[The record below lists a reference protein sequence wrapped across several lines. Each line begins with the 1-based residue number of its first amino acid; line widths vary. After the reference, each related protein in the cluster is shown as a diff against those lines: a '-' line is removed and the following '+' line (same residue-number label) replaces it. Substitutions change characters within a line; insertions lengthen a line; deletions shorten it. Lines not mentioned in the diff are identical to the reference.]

1 MKQKLEEPTIDE
13 VVQIGEDL
21 DHEFRRQAGLYS
33 WLSGKYVHACD
44 RLRRLKMSLDLETAQ
59 LSDVIRKKLM
69 TTNEKITLDRI
80 EQWVIQQAS
89 YKKIKEEILEA
100 QLIEETLGEG
110 LRALE
115 HKKSALENLAANL
128 RRDWE
133 SSTRE
138 PSVRGIGTR

>member
-1 MKQKLEEPTIDE
+1 
-13 VVQIGEDL
+13 
-21 DHEFRRQAGLYS
+21 
-33 WLSGKYVHACD
+33 VHACD

-59 LSDVIRKKLM
+59 LSDVIRKKLI

-138 PSVRGIGTR
+138 PSVRGVGTR